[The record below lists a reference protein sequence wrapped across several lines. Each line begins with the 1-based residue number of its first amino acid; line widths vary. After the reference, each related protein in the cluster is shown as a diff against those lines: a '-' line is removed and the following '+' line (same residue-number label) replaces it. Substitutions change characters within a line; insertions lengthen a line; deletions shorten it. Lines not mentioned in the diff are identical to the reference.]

1 MQEILA
7 TQLENDIWNSSA
19 EPEYNGLYNGY
30 RVYKLGG
37 MFKDDGEIFIT
48 LWRMPTGID
57 SYEYYHVA
65 TEESLDRAIDMVVSH
80 SVQRQVERNDEH
92 NRLRYGV
99 TEERFVR
106 VSNE

>member
-37 MFKDDGEIFIT
+37 
-48 LWRMPTGID
+48 TGID